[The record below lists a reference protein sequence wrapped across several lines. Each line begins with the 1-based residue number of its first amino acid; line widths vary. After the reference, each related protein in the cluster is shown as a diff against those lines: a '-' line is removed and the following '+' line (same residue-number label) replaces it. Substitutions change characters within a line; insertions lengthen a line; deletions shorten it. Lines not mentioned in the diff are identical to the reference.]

1 MMSSGN
7 KTREEFSRDVYEAFQ
22 AIAVTSDMIHRR
34 RHGYLLLEM
43 IQTTKHKIMGVDL
56 SIFVVGSQTEGSTT
70 RGMMSDTDSVFSQDG
85 IQVVLKLGAWQTGKV
100 NLLAFKD
107 ETTPPQFYKICMLRP
122 TPDGRQD
129 YMYMPEPVHNTDG
142 IHVDEKGRL
151 LLSNLM
157 ADDH

>member
-1 MMSSGN
+1 
-7 KTREEFSRDVYEAFQ
+7 
-22 AIAVTSDMIHRR
+22 MIHWRR
-34 RHGYLLLEM
+34 YCFLLDETVH
-43 IQTTKHKIMGVDL
+43 TTGQELLRISD
-56 SIFVVGSQTEGSTT
+56 STFCVGSQVEGSTT
-70 RGMMSDTDSVFSQDG
+70 IGMTSDTDFVVRHDFV
-85 IQVVLKLGAWQTGKV
+85 QVVLKLGAWQTGKV